1 MHVVYMEG
9 ARQYKPLL
17 YSKKCLLF
25 QALDLKKKNLML
37 NDGEEYVQRE
47 IVGEIKEQKNI
58 YLEKE
63 MREVNR
69 KMTHNQR

>member
-1 MHVVYMEG
+1 
-9 ARQYKPLL
+9 
-17 YSKKCLLF
+17 
-25 QALDLKKKNLML
+25 ML

>member
-1 MHVVYMEG
+1 
-9 ARQYKPLL
+9 
-17 YSKKCLLF
+17 
-25 QALDLKKKNLML
+25 ML

-63 MREVNR
+63 MREEVNR